1 MNIQT
6 PASHKNDPDSSYE
19 AEDRMNKSGKRETE
33 QKIALEAVKNHPGCT
48 SAELARET
56 GLDRAML
63 ARRLPELRPQYVYN
77 GKTDCCRVNKTSAIT
92 WWVV

>member
-19 AEDRMNKSGKRETE
+19 AEDRMNKSGKRKRQQQIT
-33 QKIALEAVKNHPGCT
+33 LDAVKKHPGKT
-48 SAELARET
+48 SAELALVS

-63 ARRLPELRPQYVYN
+63 ARRLPELNPQDAKKGILVKCSVN
-77 GKTDCCRVNKTSAIT
+77 GTNAVT
-92 WWVV
+92 WWPV